1 MKPDPGRPARP
12 AEFHASIA
20 AFINTRR
27 EAKLKGTG
35 ESDDDPAA
43 AGQADKY
50 EYHAWLADAARRV
63 GQIQAVTH
71 VLKATHPDARG
82 SSLHVSPTTLPA
94 HGDVG
99 SHHLGH
105 DAAEDIVGN
114 AAALDV
120 YKFLKVEVDGRR
132 LLDWLQEDDPDLL
145 QALHPDPTTA
155 GSWADAFKGLI
166 RPAMAYSSHTQAKQV
181 YWCAGDN
188 ASEDA
193 DYHLLQPMFPSS
205 LVHAVHRQIND
216 ARFGEANQ
224 AARQAKRDNKPHD
237 QPYRDFRNLV
247 ARKLGGTKP
256 QNISQLNSDRGG
268 VNYLLAS
275 LPPRWSNERP
285 TTLLGIESVLE
296 RFTHYPGVK
305 QQLRALIALL
315 KPNPAQTMEVRDARQ
330 RIERQLGA
338 SLAAFGLETRQ
349 PFPAG
354 WSRDPDCHLPECE
367 KLWLDPDRAELP
379 ARPTHET
386 DDVAFTAALAF
397 GDWPDQVAS
406 RFGNWIN
413 ARLQAAGLP
422 VGDAEHAHW
431 ARQALIDAAW
441 PVPMQRVAQP
451 ESQP

>member
-1 MKPDPGRPARP
+1 MNDRTQQYQ
-12 AEFHASIA
+12 ASIT
-20 AFINTRR
+20 AFIKARR
-27 EAKLKGTG
+27 DAKLKGSG
-35 ESDDDPAA
+35 ESEDDPAA
-43 AGQADKY
+43 PGQADKY

-82 SSLHVSPTTLPA
+82 SSLHVSPATLSHHA
-94 HGDVG
+94 DVG

-120 YKFLKVEVDGRR
+120 YKFLKAEVDGRR
-132 LLDWLQEDDPDLL
+132 LLDWLQDDDPDLL
-145 QALHPDPTTA
+145 LALHPDPA
-155 GSWADAFKGLI
+155 IARSWADAFKGLI
-166 RPAMAYSSHTQAKQV
+166 RPAMEYSSHTQAKQV
-181 YWCAGDN
+181 YWCTGGD
-188 ASEDA
+188 ASSDA

-237 QPYRDFRNLV
+237 QPYRDFHNLV

-268 VNYLLAS
+268 INYLLAS
-275 LPPRWSNERP
+275 LPPRWNNARP
-285 TTLLGIESVLE
+285 ATLLGIKSVLE
-296 RFTHYPGVK
+296 RFDRYPGVK
-305 QQLRALIALL
+305 QQLRALVTLL
-315 KPNPAQTMEVRDARQ
+315 QPDPARTMDVRNARQ
-330 RIERQLGA
+330 RIEQQLGA
-338 SLAAFGLETRQ
+338 SLAAFGLEARQ
-349 PFPAG
+349 PFPPG
-354 WSRDPDCHLPECE
+354 WSRDPDCELYECE
-367 KLWLDPDRAELP
+367 KLWLDPERAELP
-379 ARPTHET
+379 PRPTHEA
-386 DDVAFTAALAF
+386 DDLAFAAALAF
-397 GDWPDQVAS
+397 GDWPDQVANH
-406 RFGNWIN
+406 FGNWIN

-441 PVPMQRVAQP
+441 LVPIQHVPQP
-451 ESQP
+451 ERQP